1 MIASALRHAAFAIA
15 ATLALAAMAQTQPD
29 RAAQEI
35 AWLLDTVGHSQCQF
49 NRNGSW
55 YDAAKARAH
64 LQEKYD
70 YLKNRKLAPTA
81 EAFIERA
88 ATSSSMS
95 GKAYQLRCPG
105 AAPVDSASW
114 LKEQL
119 ARYRKQGARAPQ
131 T

>member
-15 ATLALAAMAQTQPD
+15 ATLALPAMAQTQPD

-55 YDAAKARAH
+55 YDAAKAREH

-70 YLKNRKLAPTA
+70 YLKDRKLAPTA

-119 ARYRKQGARAPQ
+119 ARYRKQGH
-131 T
+131 